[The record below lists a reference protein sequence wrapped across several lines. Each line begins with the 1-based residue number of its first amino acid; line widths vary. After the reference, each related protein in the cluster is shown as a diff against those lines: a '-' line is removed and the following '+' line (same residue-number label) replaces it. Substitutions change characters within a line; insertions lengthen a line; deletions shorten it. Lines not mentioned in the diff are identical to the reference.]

1 MKTSTMNLIL
11 GSALTASGAV
21 LAMTAYKQKQNES
34 VDVLKNTDMKH
45 SQKVDKMESVDADKD
60 PAEKGLTQLDHTYR
74 AEWMANGFP
83 QTHREMEELEKEEK
97 RNQH

>member
-1 MKTSTMNLIL
+1 MKNSTMNLIL

-21 LAMTAYKQKQNES
+21 LAMTAYKQRQSES
-34 VDVLKNTDMKH
+34 GMSN
-45 SQKVDKMESVDADKD
+45 SQKVDKIESVDADKD
-60 PAEKGLTQLDHTYR
+60 PAERGLTQLDHAHR

-83 QTHREMEELEKEEK
+83 QTHREMEELEEQEK